1 MQNFIGNYQLQ
12 IFVFVVTGCF
22 FSLLLVLS
30 VVETLMGFTVMT
42 VLFTLCVFLKKHK
55 INFVFWFFFLSF
67 VARAS
72 SNNLS
77 LEFIGF
83 YVVVLHLYHLF
94 LDSKSVLIEKL
105 KNVVKNIKEQ
115 QANTDGHMVSEFSY
129 FETLE
134 RLTVICIGFGLFF
147 PGVFAKFPF
156 LYHPLALI
164 SLLAFMVCQ
173 LVRILVILTFNPPK
187 EANLAIMGLC
197 INCGGLVMGVLTGGV
212 ILGDKAL
219 GGHVDPGSAY
229 WVQLTQIMTQGWSA
243 ATESELKAGRA
254 FQATYGIAP
263 PLVKD
268 SYRIDLAA
276 TLAILNA
283 EVDPLRRETMEFV
296 DPKFVKSTTVEGS
309 IYIDGQKF
317 GTKYVHKG
325 VLYVKGLDGTW
336 YKIPAPAP
344 SYFHDSEGVLKKLPT
359 TPPSWVLVEGKL
371 VKVVDSSDVN
381 PEDPTSK
388 DNGGGKTDS
397 KK

>member
-1 MQNFIGNYQLQ
+1 M
-12 IFVFVVTGCF
+12 V
-22 FSLLLVLS
+22 
-30 VVETLMGFTVMT
+30 
-42 VLFTLCVFLKKHK
+42 
-55 INFVFWFFFLSF
+55 FFLSF
-67 VARAS
+67 VFRAS
-72 SNNLS
+72 NNNLS

-83 YVVVLHLYHLF
+83 YVVVLHFYYLF
-94 LDSKSVLIEKL
+94 LDSKGDLIEKL
-105 KNVVKNIKEQ
+105 KSLVKTIKEQ

-134 RLTVICIGFGLFF
+134 RLAVMCIGFRLFF
-147 PGVFAKFPF
+147 PGVFAEFPF

-164 SLLAFMVCQ
+164 TLLAFMVCQ
-173 LVRILVILTFNPPK
+173 LVRILVILTFNPPEK
-187 EANLAIMGLC
+187 ANMAIMGLC

-243 ATESELKAGRA
+243 T
-254 FQATYGIAP
+254 TAP

-268 SYRIDLAA
+268 SYRIDLSA

-283 EVDPLRRETMEFV
+283 KVDPLRQQTMKLV

-344 SYFHDSEGVLKKLPT
+344 SYFHDSEGVLK
-359 TPPSWVLVEGKL
+359 PPPWVLVEGKR
-371 VKVVDSSDVN
+371 VKVVDSSDFN
-381 PEDPTSK
+381 PEDPTGK
-388 DNGGGKTDS
+388 DNGRGGDKTDS